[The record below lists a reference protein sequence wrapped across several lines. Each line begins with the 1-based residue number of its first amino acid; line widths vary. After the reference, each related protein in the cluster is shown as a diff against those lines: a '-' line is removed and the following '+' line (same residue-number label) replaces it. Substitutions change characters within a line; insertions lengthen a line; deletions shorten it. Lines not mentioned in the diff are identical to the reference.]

1 MLERRGLG
9 DRRLVVARGATRDG
23 LDGADCGAAQRRAV
37 NDVTMTARRIALR

>member
-9 DRRLVVARGATRDG
+9 DRRLVVARGVARDG
-23 LDGADCGAAQRRAV
+23 LDGANCGAVKRHAV